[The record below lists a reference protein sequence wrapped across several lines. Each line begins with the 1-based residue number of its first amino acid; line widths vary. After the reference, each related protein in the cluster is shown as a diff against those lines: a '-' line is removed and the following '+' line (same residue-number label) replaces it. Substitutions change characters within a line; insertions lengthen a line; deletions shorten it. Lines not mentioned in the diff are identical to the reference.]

1 MRRERGNGRRARRAG
16 AASAWVLAGVA
27 VVVVG
32 AFASRRTSSP
42 EAVIPARSSLG
53 TNVAQ
58 SGESSLQDLFA
69 KFRGSNPISCELA
82 MVGVENMGGWW
93 HDGERGPRTVVPL
106 DPSTRAW
113 LLDSIPTEAAVP
125 ELRRSLDDAD
135 SCVRRVAASVLARVD
150 GPRALD
156 ALIDGLGATSEQT
169 RELSAY
175 ALGLTDSTRAVAAL
189 VRSLRDQAAR
199 VRGQSAWALGRLDD
213 VGAVSP
219 LVSALG
225 DTDAFVRRS
234 AARALGNLES
244 RDAIEPLTRLL
255 ARDTDASVRRAAA
268 QALGEI
274 SG

>member
-1 MRRERGNGRRARRAG
+1 MKTRRG

-27 VVVVG
+27 VVVAG
-32 AFASRRTSSP
+32 AFAARRTSSP
-42 EAVIPARSSLG
+42 EVVVPVRSSSG
-53 TNVAQ
+53 IEVAQ
-58 SGESSLQDLFA
+58 GSGAALQDLFS
-69 KFRGSNPISCELA
+69 KFRGANPITCELA
-82 MVGVENMGGWW
+82 MLGVENMGGWW

-106 DPSTRAW
+106 DSATRAW
-113 LLDSIPTEAAVP
+113 LLDSIPSEAAVP
-125 ELRRSLDDAD
+125 ELRRSLDDSD
-135 SCVRRVAASVLARVD
+135 SCVRRVAASVLSRVD

-156 ALIDGLGATSEQT
+156 ALIDGLGSTSEQT

-199 VRGQSAWALGRLDD
+199 VRGQSAWALGRLESPD
-213 VGAVSP
+213 AVNP

-234 AARALGNLES
+234 AARALGHLES
-244 RDAIEPLTRLL
+244 REAIEPLTRLL

-268 QALGEI
+268 HALGEI